1 MGSAGPQGGPRSGP
15 WLWAC
20 HTAVGRSQALPAR
33 RLVPVPRFLPGLFF
47 FFFFLNSEVPL
58 SISATGWLVLALTSL
73 LMHPPI
79 QALFPLGSDP
89 GSGALCCG
97 SQQPHSSQQAC
108 LGLWTLSLFP
118 ACSVTRSWQQ
128 PCDADRRA
136 ISILETGT
144 LSPELIDLRVVGIPL
159 PCDDTHLPEVCVSE
173 APSKESDCICPA
185 FITSLG

>member
-1 MGSAGPQGGPRSGP
+1 MAWEGWHVPEKRCTLWEGKQGKQTWAPQAPREGPEVDHGYGRATQQWAGARLCQLGDLYLSLVFSQG
-15 WLWAC
+15 C
-20 HTAVGRSQALPAR
+20 
-33 RLVPVPRFLPGLFF
+33 FF

-97 SQQPHSSQQAC
+97 SQQPHSSRQAC

-136 ISILETGT
+136 ISSLETGT
-144 LSPELIDLRVVGIPL
+144 LSPELIDLRVGHP
-159 PCDDTHLPEVCVSE
+159 
-173 APSKESDCICPA
+173 PA
-185 FITSLG
+185 L